1 MQSRRNVFGLVVAAA
16 AVGWA
21 GARVAGGG
29 WQGACAAPGARM
41 LRLELVFGMG
51 RKDGTEIEDA
61 EWRAFLDAEV
71 TPRFPDGL
79 TVFSASGQWR
89 NSEGRIVKEAA
100 RVLLVWLPDEAAAQP
115 RIEAVREAW
124 KQRHRQESVLR
135 VTETSCVAF

>member
-1 MQSRRNVFGLVVAAA
+1 MQSRRTVLGLVVAAA

-21 GARVAGGG
+21 GARVTGGG
-29 WQGACAAPGARM
+29 WHGACPAPGTRM

-51 RKDGTEIEDA
+51 RKDGTEIEEAD
-61 EWRAFLDAEV
+61 WRAFLDAEV

-89 NSEGRIVKEAA
+89 NSGGRIVKEAA
-100 RVLLVWLPDEAAAQP
+100 RVLLVWLPDAAAAQP

-124 KQRHRQESVLR
+124 KQRHQQESVLR